1 MTANW
6 FRTPIPLRCGSCGE
20 RIAALMPARRLQT
33 GRVRC
38 PACAKR
44 LLDEDEPRDLGTG
57 HERSTVVPQPSLPAI
72 EKEPQF
78 LQPFVTRVRKWL
90 KVPDVKQRQS
100 GDDAA

>member
-57 HERSTVVPQPSLPAI
+57 EERSPVPRQPSLPV
-72 EKEPQF
+72 EKAPSF
-78 LQPFVTRVRKWL
+78 LQPFVERARRWL
-90 KVPDVKQRQS
+90 DGKQRQS